1 MKEKKKIKTES
12 NKQEIRFSFL
22 KLLLKKKCNNQVLP
36 ESQICKD
43 LNIVKK

>member
-1 MKEKKKIKTES
+1 MKEKKERKTES
-12 NKQEIRFSFL
+12 NKQEIAFSFF
-22 KLLLKKKCNNQVLP
+22 KLLLKKKSKNQVIP